1 MGSDVKLRNTDSRVA
16 FVTEKKIL
24 LTGKDIASEEIRQ
37 RLIIYFLEFHN
48 LCNLWEM
55 NIEQAIIQIKTCF
68 FFMNLC
74 STTRGGSS
82 GSGHKK
88 CKEKVVEKEKM
99 ILMKCQRLKPD
110 KTYEEI
116 EIELPVDIF
125 NRMVNQNNKSKDS
138 SSHNNNANLSLSRK
152 LRNIFIR

>member
-1 MGSDVKLRNTDSRVA
+1 
-16 FVTEKKIL
+16 
-24 LTGKDIASEEIRQ
+24 
-37 RLIIYFLEFHN
+37 
-48 LCNLWEM
+48 
-55 NIEQAIIQIKTCF
+55 
-68 FFMNLC
+68 MNLC